1 MKTYTLDI
9 LQADDEEMVAAILEA
24 LSRRAV
30 IRFSAAEPW
39 YSRTPASVSELN
51 DRIAEADL
59 QPRISFAEARQRLGL

>member
-30 IRFSAAEPW
+30 IRFSVAQPW
-39 YSRTPASVSELN
+39 HSRTPASAEELEN
-51 DRIAEADL
+51 RMTEADQ
-59 QPRISFAEARQRLGL
+59 QPRISFADARQRLGL